1 VFLAGHVAYRAD
13 SPGPRRK
20 GAVTLTIVGRG
31 INALNALGSILIR
44 IGLPTVSLD
53 EADLLRAA
61 CRATGLD
68 NFGDDDF
75 REPLRRLL
83 SSLESEADLTF
94 LGRVAARR
102 DLTGLLETRL
112 RLMADRQRYPAIAA
126 EHITAPIFIVGLP
139 RTGSTLLHHL
149 LAQDPDTRVTQA
161 WEVMYPSPPPTRDA
175 YDSDPRIKR
184 AAKQLRWLDWLAPDF
199 KTIHPV
205 GARLPLECIA
215 LMSGS
220 FRATRFQTT
229 YNVPSYEAWLNG
241 QDMRPAYA
249 FHRQFLQHLQWR
261 TPGARWVLKAP
272 SHVFSFDAL
281 LDTYPDA
288 RIVQTHRDPVTAVTS
303 VASLSSVLHRAFSRR
318 RAPSEFGHEVTLR
331 WTDGLERSLEL
342 RRTGRVT
349 PDRLVDVHY
358 QKLVKDPM
366 ATVRRIYAQFRMSLT
381 PDAEAR
387 MRKFLAANPQGK
399 HGRHE
404 YAPNMFGLDPQ
415 ELETRFRVYSEYF
428 GVPSESAAQR

>member
-1 VFLAGHVAYRAD
+1 M
-13 SPGPRRK
+13 
-20 GAVTLTIVGRG
+20 TLKIVGGG
-31 INALNALGSILIR
+31 ISALNALGSILTR
-44 IGLPTVSLD
+44 FGLPTVSL
-53 EADLLRAA
+53 EERDLLRAA

-68 NFGDDDF
+68 DFGDDDF
-75 REPLRRLL
+75 REPLGRLL
-83 SSLESEADLTF
+83 SCLESEADLTL

-102 DLTGLLETRL
+102 DLMGLLETRL
-112 RLMADRQRYPAIAA
+112 RLVADRQRSPEISAEQIA
-126 EHITAPIFIVGLP
+126 APIFIVGLP

-161 WEVMYPSPPPTRDA
+161 WEVMYPSPPPTQDT
-175 YDSDPRIKR
+175 YDSDPRIER
-184 AAKQLRWLDWLAPDF
+184 ATKQLRWLDWLAPDF

-215 LMSGS
+215 LMSAS

-229 YNVPSYEAWLNG
+229 YNVPSYETWLNG

-249 FHRQFLQHLQWR
+249 FHRRFLQHLQWR

-272 SHVFSFDAL
+272 SHIFSFEAL

-303 VASLSSVLHRAFSRR
+303 VASLSSVLHRAFSRH
-318 RAPSEFGHEVTLR
+318 RAAAEFGHEVTIR

-342 RRTGRVT
+342 RRTGRVASE
-349 PDRLVDVHY
+349 RLVDVHY
-358 QKLVKDPM
+358 HKLVKDPM

-381 PDAEAR
+381 PPAEAR

-404 YAPNMFGLDPQ
+404 YAPNTFGLDRQ

>member
-1 VFLAGHVAYRAD
+1 MTR
-13 SPGPRRK
+13 
-20 GAVTLTIVGRG
+20 TIVRGG
-31 INALNALGSILIR
+31 INTLNALGAVLTR
-44 IGLPTVSLD
+44 TGLPTVSLD
-53 EADLLRAA
+53 ERDLLRAA
-61 CRATGLD
+61 CRATGLED
-68 NFGDDDF
+68 FGDDDF
-75 REPLRRLL
+75 REPFRRLL
-83 SSLESEADLTF
+83 SCLESEAALTL

-102 DLTGLLETRL
+102 DLTDLLETRL
-112 RLMADRQRYPAIAA
+112 RLVADRRRYPAIAA
-126 EHITAPIFIVGLP
+126 EQIVAPIFIVGLP

-161 WEVMYPSPPPTRDA
+161 WEVMYPSPPPTRDT
-175 YDSDPRIKR
+175 YDSDPRIER
-184 AAKQLRWLDWLAPDF
+184 ARKQLRWLDWLAPDF

-215 LMSGS
+215 LMGAS

-229 YNVPSYEAWLNG
+229 YNVPSYEAWLNS
-241 QDMRPAYA
+241 QDMRPAYT
-249 FHRQFLQHLQWR
+249 FHRRFLQHLQWR

-272 SHVFSFDAL
+272 SHVFSFEVL

-303 VASLSSVLHRAFSRR
+303 VASLSSALHRAFSRC
-318 RAPSEFGHEVTLR
+318 RAPSEFGHEVTIR

-342 RRTGRVT
+342 RRTGRVS
-349 PDRLVDVHY
+349 PERLVDVHY
-358 QKLVKDPM
+358 HELIKDPI

-381 PDAEAR
+381 ARAEDR
-387 MRKFLAANPQGK
+387 MRTFLAANPQGR

-404 YAPNMFGLDPQ
+404 YAPNTFGLDTQ

-428 GVPSESAAQR
+428 GVPSESAARR

>member
-1 VFLAGHVAYRAD
+1 MLNVMSAGIRAVNTLGLLA
-13 SPGPRRK
+13 
-20 GAVTLTIVGRG
+20 
-31 INALNALGSILIR
+31 NR
-44 IGLPTVSLD
+44 IGLPTISLD
-53 EADLLRAA
+53 ERDLLAA
-61 CRATGLD
+61 ARRATRLED
-68 NFGDDDF
+68 FGDDDF
-75 REPLRRLL
+75 LDPLRRLL
-83 SSLESEADLTF
+83 SCLESEADLTL

-102 DLTGLLETRL
+102 DLTGLLENRL
-112 RLMADRQRYPAIAA
+112 RLVADRTRYPDIAVERIA
-126 EHITAPIFIVGLP
+126 APIFIVGLP

-161 WEVMYPSPPPTRDA
+161 WEVMYPSPPPARET
-175 YDSDPRIKR
+175 YDSDPRIER

-215 LMSGS
+215 LMSAS

-249 FHRQFLQHLQWR
+249 FHQRFLQHLQWR

-272 SHVFSFDAL
+272 SHIFSFDAL

-318 RAPSEFGHEVTLR
+318 RAAADFGHEVTLR

-342 RRTGRVT
+342 RRAGRISRERV
-349 PDRLVDVHY
+349 VDVHY
-358 QKLVKDPM
+358 HTLVKDPM
-366 ATVRRIYAQFRMSLT
+366 ATVRRIYAQLEMGLT
-381 PDAEAR
+381 TTAEAQ
-387 MRKFLAANPQGK
+387 MRTFLAANPQGK

-404 YAPNMFGLDPQ
+404 YAPNTFGLDPH
-415 ELETRFRVYSEYF
+415 ELEHRFRVYSEYF
-428 GVPSESAAQR
+428 GVPSEQAARR

>member
-1 VFLAGHVAYRAD
+1 M
-13 SPGPRRK
+13 
-20 GAVTLTIVGRG
+20 TLTIVGRG
-31 INALNALGSILIR
+31 INALNALGSILTR

-61 CRATGLD
+61 CRATGFED
-68 NFGDDDF
+68 FGDDDF
-75 REPLRRLL
+75 LEPLRRLL

-112 RLMADRQRYPAIAA
+112 RLIADRQRYPAIAA
-126 EHITAPIFIVGLP
+126 EHIAAPIFIVGLP

-161 WEVMYPSPPPTRDA
+161 WEVMYPSPPPTRDT
-175 YDSDPRIKR
+175 YDSDPRIER

-229 YNVPSYEAWLNG
+229 YNVPSYEVWLNG

-318 RAPSEFGHEVTLR
+318 RAPSEFGHEVIIR

-358 QKLVKDPM
+358 HKLVKDPM
-366 ATVRRIYAQFRMSLT
+366 ATVRWIYAQFRMSLT
-381 PDAEAR
+381 PYAEAR

-404 YAPNMFGLDPQ
+404 YAPNTFGLDPQ

-428 GVPSESAAQR
+428 GVPSESAARR